1 MALSNNQL
9 ETVSHILTVE
19 LNCDHHHEDRDK
31 IVATW
36 GNDTRPE
43 YDDEVLDELSTK
55 LRKWGSGL
63 FVCIGDEEYT
73 LIVDKHYVAL
83 V

>member
-19 LNCDHHHEDRDK
+19 LDCDRYHEDKDK

-36 GNDTRPE
+36 DNENRPA
-43 YDDEVLDELSTK
+43 YDDDVLDELSTK

-63 FVCIGDEEYT
+63 FVSIGDDEYT